1 MNFRYD
7 TTTLPEVE
15 EPIFNLT
22 KGLGVRWAYGVPDK
36 LVILLARMNGLLE
49 DFGSNVD
56 PLTIKQLEMEI
67 EAIEA
72 FVVPSADHNLDV
84 GILAV
89 QECWRQAAYI
99 YLYMGLCGADSHD
112 PRVVRTHGKFIEVF
126 TRTKPGRMPD
136 SFLILALPIL
146 GIATRHPDEQEL
158 LKRRMMA
165 LPECSRRGASGNQLI
180 QMLEAIWSLA
190 NESGRSMTWS
200 DLRLVSLYVAG
211 V

>member
-1 MNFRYD
+1 MELLVPVFRRACPDPEGRQVNLPSILVHVSVGLGYYTMIDVLLSAAINRPMNFRYD

-99 YLYMGLCGADSHD
+99 YLYM
-112 PRVVRTHGKFIEVF
+112 
-126 TRTKPGRMPD
+126 
-136 SFLILALPIL
+136 
-146 GIATRHPDEQEL
+146 
-158 LKRRMMA
+158 
-165 LPECSRRGASGNQLI
+165 
-180 QMLEAIWSLA
+180 
-190 NESGRSMTWS
+190 
-200 DLRLVSLYVAG
+200 VSLPLYV
-211 V
+211 VSY